1 MLSFILLVLIGG
13 LIGWATNK
21 IAIKMLFRPINPHK
35 ILGIT
40 FHGIF
45 PRRKDQ
51 IATSL
56 SNIIETELLSKDVIM
71 DQLFETEKLDIL
83 KNKLKVVL
91 VDKLVG
97 AIPPMAAMFLGGD
110 VKGFVGKYIDQHSDE
125 IFEQL
130 INEFRTIGLENLDIY
145 ELVKTRLD
153 ALDFEEFEKIMVGLM
168 SKELRFIEIIGLVIG
183 GIIGAVQYLIVLF
196 L

>member
-51 IATSL
+51 IAASL

-183 GIIGAVQYLIVLF
+183 GIIGAIQYLIVLF